1 MMALCGQ
8 QASAGAATYNA
19 PMSASELYQRIVLE
33 HSRAPR
39 HFGALDAPTH
49 VADGANPLCG
59 DALHVELRVADGRI
73 AAIAFRGEA
82 CAIAKATASLLGQ
95 CSAELDAD
103 GIAEL
108 EARFA
113 RLIRGELDV
122 DAALGDLNA
131 LVALAHYPS
140 RRKCALLPFATL
152 RAALA
157 GTAKTTTE
165 GSP

>member
-1 MMALCGQ
+1 MMARRGHR
-8 QASAGAATYNA
+8 ASAATYNTR
-19 PMSASELYQRIVLE
+19 MSARELYQRIVLE

-39 HFGALDAPTH
+39 HFGVLDTPTH

-59 DALHVELRVADGRI
+59 DALHAEVRVVDGRI
-73 AAIAFRGEA
+73 AALTFRGEA
-82 CAIAKATASLLGQ
+82 CAIAKASASLLGER
-95 CSAELDAD
+95 SAGLDAD
-103 GIAEL
+103 GAAEL

-113 RLIRGELDV
+113 RLIRGELDA

-131 LVALAHYPS
+131 LAALAHYPS

-157 GTAKTTTE
+157 GIAKTTTE

>member
-1 MMALCGQ
+1 
-8 QASAGAATYNA
+8 
-19 PMSASELYQRIVLE
+19 MSASELYQRLVLE

-49 VADGANPLCG
+49 HADGANPLCG
-59 DALHVELRVADGRI
+59 DALHIELRVVEGRI

-82 CAIAKATASLLGQ
+82 CAIAKATASMLGE
-95 CSAELDAD
+95 AAARLDAD
-103 GIAEL
+103 GAAQL

-113 RLIRGELDV
+113 RLIGGELERD
-122 DAALGDLNA
+122 DTLGDLNA
-131 LVALAHYPS
+131 LAALAHYPS

-157 GTAKTTTE
+157 GIEKTTIE
-165 GSP
+165 GEHR

>member
-1 MMALCGQ
+1 MVARRGHRL
-8 QASAGAATYNA
+8 SAATYNA
-19 PMSASELYQRIVLE
+19 RMSTSELYQRIVLE

-59 DALHVELRVADGRI
+59 DALHVELRVVDGRI
-73 AAIAFRGEA
+73 TAIAFQGEA
-82 CAIAKATASLLGQ
+82 CAIAKATASLLGER
-95 CSAELDAD
+95 SADLDAD
-103 GIAEL
+103 GVAEL
-108 EARFA
+108 ETRFA
-113 RLIRGELDV
+113 QLIRGELDA

-131 LVALAHYPS
+131 LAALANYPS
-140 RRKCALLPFATL
+140 RRKCALLPFVTL